1 MSSLHLEGSSI
12 YSYKKDL
19 WPPCSSYCPW
29 KYLHFYKIT
38 SNFFIIYHRD
48 FGPLGM
54 EASTLAEQNDIKV
67 KGQGHLEIS

>member
-1 MSSLHLEGSSI
+1 MSSVHLEGSSI
-12 YSYKKDL
+12 YSYQKDL
-19 WPPCSSYCPW
+19 SPPSSSYCPW

-38 SNFFIIYHRD
+38 SNFFITYYRD